1 VLRFTDGSPTPR
13 APLRARDCFG
23 ALPSP
28 QRGGGSSMQ
37 RLLCRRHPVRQPQD
51 GHWPR
56 KFFCCSPHPSFLS
69 SEHWLRRVHGRC
81 LGISGRGRQSR
92 QRVQP
97 AVSPQFRR
105 AHVGFSSIGDAPIY
119 RPQQLAPRGL
129 SGGPTHPASQLLCL
143 PEQLLPSALLRDRP
157 ALCCG
162 PPPPLAIDLIDDTNS
177 PVNQRF
183 QHRDENL
190 RVGAG
195 RQRRQGGHQVEQET
209 SAHTRGF

>member
-1 VLRFTDGSPTPR
+1 MATGHGNSS
-13 APLRARDCFG
+13 AARHT
-23 ALPSP
+23 L
-28 QRGGGSSMQ
+28 
-37 RLLCRRHPVRQPQD
+37 
-51 GHWPR
+51 
-56 KFFCCSPHPSFLS
+56 LS
-69 SEHWLRRVHGRC
+69 SLRTLAPPRTRP
-81 LGISGRGRQSR
+81 LSWDIWISGRGRQSR